1 MIIGNGT
8 EIQSVI
14 YNGVDLDRVIYNGVV
29 VFEKNTFDP
38 ELELIDFDYYKH
50 KSYYILTGW
59 KGTYQG
65 EPAPMC
71 VIPNSSRI
79 KLRNDEKAFIVSK
92 KDYLAQINK
101 TLQIKIEA
109 MNFKDEDFEKL
120 IIQVIDNN
128 NNIKYN
134 NFELK
139 KIDSYTTQ
147 VILNMTGIK
156 LGKTSINLIASID
169 KIKISE
175 TINIEVLE
183 LLPSSYEVV
192 SVEGRYYPFQ
202 LNDNG
207 YYESTNKGI
216 DSSVSVCKINI
227 TNNTGAK
234 VYIDYIQTSESY
246 YDYGVFSY
254 PNANL
259 EDFLSYER
267 SYSNL
272 YGVWEEEG
280 AAIEYDP
287 IEGESWIYIAYKK
300 DGGGDNGN
308 DSLQF
313 KIRFEE

>member
-29 VFEKNTFDP
+29 VFEKNTFEP

-65 EPAPMC
+65 EPSDMC

-79 KLRNDEKAFIVSK
+79 KLRNNEKTITISK
-92 KDYLAQINK
+92 KDYLVQISK
-101 TLQIKIEA
+101 PFQIKIEA
-109 MNFKDEDFEKL
+109 MNFKDTDFEKL
-120 IIQVIDNN
+120 NIQIKDNN
-128 NNIKYN
+128 NIIKYN
-134 NFELK
+134 NFELN

-147 VILNMTGIK
+147 IILNMTSIK
-156 LGKTSINLIASID
+156 LGKTAGALTVSIGTT
-169 KIKISE
+169 KISE
-175 TINIEVLE
+175 IVNIEVLE

-192 SVEGRYYPFQ
+192 PVEGFYSFE
-202 LNDNG
+202 LNENG
-207 YYESTNKGI
+207 YYENTNKRI
-216 DSSVSVCKINI
+216 DSSISVCKINI
-227 TNNTGAK
+227 TNNIGAK

-246 YDYGVFSY
+246 YDYGIFSY
-254 PNANL
+254 PNATL
-259 EDFLSYER
+259 EDFLYNGE

-280 AAIEYDP
+280 ATIEYEP
-287 IEGESWIYIAYKK
+287 IEGESWIYIAYSK
-300 DGGGDNGN
+300 DGGGDSGN

-313 KIRFEE
+313 KVRFEE

>member
-8 EIQSVI
+8 EIQSVF

-65 EPAPMC
+65 EPNVMC

-92 KDYLAQINK
+92 KDYLAQIDK
-101 TLQIKIEA
+101 AFKIKMEA
-109 MNFKDEDFEKL
+109 INFKDEDFEKL
-120 IIQVIDNN
+120 NIQITDNN
-128 NNIKYN
+128 NIIKYN
-134 NFELK
+134 NFELE
-139 KIDSYTTQ
+139 KIDSCTTQ
-147 VILNMTGIK
+147 IILNMTGIK

-169 KIKISE
+169 KVKISE

-192 SVEGRYYPFQ
+192 SVDGYYPFT
-202 LNDNG
+202 LNADG
-207 YYESTNKGI
+207 YYESTNQGL
-216 DSSVSVCKINI
+216 SSSTALCKVNI
-227 TNNTGAK
+227 VNNTGAK
-234 VYIDYIQTSESY
+234 IYIDCLQTSESY
-246 YDYGVFSY
+246 YDYGIFSY
-254 PNANL
+254 PNIDFNPYEPYVSL
-259 EDFLSYER
+259 QGNWTEDPENPYVIS
-267 SYSNL
+267 
-272 YGVWEEEG
+272 
-280 AAIEYDP
+280 YDP
-287 IEGESWIYIAYKK
+287 IEGESWIYIAYLK
-300 DGGGDNGN
+300 DGGGDNGQ